1 MNHGDAAPLEFVSL
15 EANFKPAIFSHT
27 LATFISSTTSRL
39 RRGFMNSGLVLRVI
53 STIYDMSRSAII
65 PSFLKAMLFLRALYP
80 CDKDYPCDKEVIYL
94 FASKQ
99 KDISVASIDTI
110 L

>member
-1 MNHGDAAPLEFVSL
+1 
-15 EANFKPAIFSHT
+15 
-27 LATFISSTTSRL
+27 
-39 RRGFMNSGLVLRVI
+39 MNSGLVLRVI

-80 CDKDYPCDKEVIYL
+80 CDKEVIYL